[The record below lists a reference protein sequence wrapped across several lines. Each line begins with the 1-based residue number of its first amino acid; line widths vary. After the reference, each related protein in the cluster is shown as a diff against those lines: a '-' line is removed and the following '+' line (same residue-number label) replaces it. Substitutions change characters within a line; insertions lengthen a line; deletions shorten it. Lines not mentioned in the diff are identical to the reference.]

1 LHAAVFRKGDERTTY
16 NLIYTD
22 GATGVSYAKRFNV
35 TGITRDKE
43 YDLTKGHDKSKV
55 HYLTVNPN
63 GEAEVVKIILSP
75 NCTARNKEFEFY
87 FEELEIKGRSSM
99 GNQVTKY
106 PVRSVKFK
114 EAGMATL
121 GSIKLWFDDKFCRLN
136 HDGKGIALGDFDA
149 DDKILILYSD
159 GTYEIT
165 DQEMTQKFDPETVMI
180 IEKFDPNK
188 IITAIYLDNDK
199 LQYNVK
205 RFKIE
210 TTTLRTKFLF
220 IKEGKGNILEAVS
233 TEEEPILVVQSGKG
247 SQIRK
252 AKFKIAKTVD
262 VMGWKAVG
270 AKLTDYNKS
279 LLMEWEQKEGPK
291 QTELF

>member
-1 LHAAVFRKGDERTTY
+1 
-16 NLIYTD
+16 
-22 GATGVSYAKRFNV
+22 
-35 TGITRDKE
+35 
-43 YDLTKGHDKSKV
+43 
-55 HYLTVNPN
+55 
-63 GEAEVVKIILSP
+63 
-75 NCTARNKEFEFY
+75 
-87 FEELEIKGRSSM
+87 
-99 GNQVTKY
+99 
-106 PVRSVKFK
+106 
-114 EAGMATL
+114 
-121 GSIKLWFDDKFCRLN
+121 
-136 HDGKGIALGDFDA
+136 
-149 DDKILILYSD
+149 
-159 GTYEIT
+159 
-165 DQEMTQKFDPETVMI
+165 MTQKFDPETVMI